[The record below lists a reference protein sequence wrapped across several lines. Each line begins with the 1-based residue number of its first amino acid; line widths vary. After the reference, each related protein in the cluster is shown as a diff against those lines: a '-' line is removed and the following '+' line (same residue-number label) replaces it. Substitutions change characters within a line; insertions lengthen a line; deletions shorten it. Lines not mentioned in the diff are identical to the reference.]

1 MRRGDRL
8 VDATDTELFEGM
20 ATGDLGPLGEL
31 FDRHHASVQA
41 FAERMLANPADAADL
56 VQETFLTASRAAAS
70 FESGAAAK
78 PFLLGVAAQ
87 LARRR
92 RRSFA
97 RLRAT
102 LEAFARTPLAPRAT
116 PEDDL
121 AAGEETA
128 LLGVAV
134 GRLSH
139 GHREVLLMVDLGGL
153 SGVEAAKALGIPAGT
168 VWRRL
173 HEARAQLTQKIKRR
187 GAR

>member
-1 MRRGDRL
+1 M
-8 VDATDTELFEGM
+8 
-20 ATGDLGPLGEL
+20 
-31 FDRHHASVQA
+31 
-41 FAERMLANPADAADL
+41 
-56 VQETFLTASRAAAS
+56 
-70 FESGAAAK
+70 
-78 PFLLGVAAQ
+78 
-87 LARRR
+87 
-92 RRSFA
+92 
-97 RLRAT
+97 
-102 LEAFARTPLAPRAT
+102 APRAT

-128 LLGVAV
+128 LLGAAV